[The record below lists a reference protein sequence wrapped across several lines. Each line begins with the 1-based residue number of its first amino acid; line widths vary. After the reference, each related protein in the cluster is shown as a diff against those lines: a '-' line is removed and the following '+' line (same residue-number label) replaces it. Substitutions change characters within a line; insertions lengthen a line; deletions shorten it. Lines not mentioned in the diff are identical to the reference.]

1 MNISIIGAGK
11 VGKALATIFKSAGHQ
26 IHQVFSRKLDHAKAL
41 ADLTGSE
48 PTNDIHLIKKDA
60 DVYFLAVK
68 DDAILELA
76 NSLNVNEKI
85 VVHCSGATPLSIF
98 EDIHKNYGVFYPLQ
112 TFSSDIEPD
121 FSELPICIA
130 ANNVETEE
138 TLIKLAK
145 TICPNIYQINEAQ
158 RKNLHIA
165 AVFANNFSN
174 YLYTI
179 AEDICIRSEV
189 DFKILLPLIKQTVRK
204 IELSKPSEAQ
214 TGPAIR
220 EDYGT
225 IENHLETL
233 KKEAPEYL
241 NLYQLMTNMIIQS
254 KNK

>member
-1 MNISIIGAGK
+1 LNISIIGAGK
-11 VGKALATIFKSAGHQ
+11 VGKALAIKFKSAGHQ

-41 ADLTGSE
+41 AELTDSE
-48 PTNDIHLIKKDA
+48 PTNDIHSIKNNA
-60 DVYFLAVK
+60 DIYFLAVK

-76 NSLNVNEKI
+76 TSLNINQKI
-85 VVHCSGATPLSIF
+85 IVHCSGATALSIF
-98 EDIHKNYGVFYPLQ
+98 EGIHKNYGVFYPLQ
-112 TFSSDIEPD
+112 TFSPDIEPD

-130 ANNVETEE
+130 ANNFETEE
-138 TLIKLAK
+138 ILTKLAK
-145 TICPNIYQINEAQ
+145 TICPNIYQINEGQ

-179 AEDICIRSEV
+179 AEDICIRSEI

-204 IELSKPSEAQ
+204 IESSKPSEVQ

-220 EDYGT
+220 EDHGT
-225 IENHLETL
+225 IQKHLESL

-241 NLYQLMTNMIIQS
+241 DLYQLMTNMIIQS

>member
-1 MNISIIGAGK
+1 MNISFIGAGK
-11 VGKALATIFKSAGHQ
+11 VGKVLALKFKSAGHH

-41 ADLTGSE
+41 ADLTGSV
-48 PTNDIHLIKKDA
+48 PTNDIHSINDDA
-60 DVYFLAVK
+60 DIYFLAVK

-76 NSLNVNEKI
+76 SSLKI
-85 VVHCSGATPLSIF
+85 DQKIIVHCSGATPISVF
-98 EDIHKNYGVFYPLQ
+98 EGIHKNYGVFYPLQ

-130 ANNVETEE
+130 ANNTETEK
-138 TLIKLAK
+138 TLFNLAK
-145 TICPNIYQINEAQ
+145 TICPNIYQINEEQ

-174 YLYTI
+174 YLFNI
-179 AEDICIRSEV
+179 AEDICIRSEI

-204 IELSKPSEAQ
+204 IESSKPSEVQ

-220 EDYGT
+220 EDYGS
-225 IENHLETL
+225 IEKHLVTL
-233 KKEAPEYL
+233 KNEAPEFL
-241 NLYQLMTNMIIQS
+241 DLYRLMTNMIIQS